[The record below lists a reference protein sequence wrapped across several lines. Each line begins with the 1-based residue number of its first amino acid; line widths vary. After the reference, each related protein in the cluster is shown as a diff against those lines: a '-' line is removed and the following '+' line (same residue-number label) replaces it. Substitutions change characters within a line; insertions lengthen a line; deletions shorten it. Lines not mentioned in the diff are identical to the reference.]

1 MKHIKVHTN
10 EKHYSRGFTLAET
23 LLTLAIIGVVMAL
36 MLRALSR
43 VNPDKDK
50 VLFIKSY
57 HAVEAVLADIMNDGT
72 KYDQNYYSPQQLN
85 LMTAEEK
92 ANLRMDLS
100 TKPMDTAKASY
111 TDENGKVKTV
121 CKSGCDQTFTQANAL
136 CYFLADSLNTVGNVD
151 CTAGNKMNFKTSNGV
166 CFWGWIDSGSDGN
179 MGAVIDP
186 NCTGIDTGY
195 EVYVFKDGKMTVP
208 ETAKTYTQ
216 LNTNGNQT
224 RAYQWMLDQTQV
236 K

>member
-10 EKHYSRGFTLAET
+10 EKYSNRAFTLAET

-57 HAVEAVLADIMNDGT
+57 HAVEAVVADIMNDGT

-92 ANLRMDLS
+92 ANLRMDFS

-121 CKSGCDQTFTQANAL
+121 CKTGCDKTFTQANAL
-136 CYFLADSLNTVGNVD
+136 CYFLADSLNTVGNINCD
-151 CTAGNKMNFKTSNGV
+151 NNTAMNFKISTGV
-166 CFWGWIDSGSDGN
+166 CFYNMLDGN
-179 MGAVIDP
+179 VGD
-186 NCTGIDTGY
+186 
-195 EVYVFKDGKMTVP
+195 
-208 ETAKTYTQ
+208 
-216 LNTNGNQT
+216 
-224 RAYQWMLDQTQV
+224 
-236 K
+236 

>member
-10 EKHYSRGFTLAET
+10 EKYSNRAFTLAET

-50 VLFIKSY
+50 VLFIKAY
-57 HAVEAVLADIMNDGT
+57 HAVEAVVADIMNDGT

-85 LMTAEEK
+85 LMTEEEK
-92 ANLRMDLS
+92 ANLRMDFS
-100 TKPMDTAKASY
+100 TKPMNTAKASY
-111 TDENGKVKTV
+111 TNENGKVQTV
-121 CKSGCDQTFTQANAL
+121 CSSGCNQTFSQKNAL
-136 CYFLADSLNTVGNVD
+136 CYFLADSLNTVGNINCD
-151 CTAGNKMNFKTSNGV
+151 NNKAMNFKISTGV
-166 CFWGWIDSGSDGN
+166 CFYNMLDDNGDGTFN
-179 MGAVIDP
+179 IVIDP
-186 NCTGIDTGY
+186 NCVGKSSGY
-195 EVYVFKDGKMTVP
+195 EVKIFKDGKVTVP
-208 ETAKTYTQ
+208 DTQ
-216 LNTNGNQT
+216 TQTGNATNQT

>member
-10 EKHYSRGFTLAET
+10 EKYSNRAFTLAET

-57 HAVEAVLADIMNDGT
+57 HAVEAVVADIMNDGT

-92 ANLRMDLS
+92 ANLRMDFS

-111 TDENGKVKTV
+111 TDENGKVQTV
-121 CKSGCDQTFTQANAL
+121 CKTGCNKTFTQANAL
-136 CYFLADSLNTVGNVD
+136 CYFLADSMNTVGNVNCD
-151 CTAGNKMNFKTSNGV
+151 NNTNMNFKISTGV
-166 CFWGWIDSGSDGN
+166 CFYNMLDGN
-179 MGAVIDP
+179 EGDGTFNIVIDP
-186 NCTGIDTGY
+186 NCTGKSNGY
-195 EVYVFKDGKMTVP
+195 EVKIFKDGKMTVP
-208 ETAKTYTQ
+208 ETQSQTGNAA
-216 LNTNGNQT
+216 NQT